1 METDMITQPA
11 AARIGAGQ
19 PILRRKDTAKCP
31 MTTPDPSADNAPKD
45 TPPPQQTLS
54 TSTPSPALSETLP
67 SQPALTDRSQ
77 LLDRASTFLA
87 APEIRSQDSP
97 EKRAF
102 LADKGLTDGEIDILL
117 RKLPPP
123 VPPRTYPPLP
133 PSALPTLLIGLAKML
148 TWLTGS
154 SAIILLI
161 YHRYLLPRLT
171 RNYQARH
178 ALHSHASM
186 LLKRLASSSA
196 ALQAAQIASYAGLPR
211 ALPPAHREQFPFVEF
226 ETLDDVLEHAHR
238 SAEPTSHNLS
248 RPSSPSTAS
257 PPNEDVVPDLTILRC
272 ALHEVAQAQTGT
284 TSDPGDNGIS
294 TEALFAHLER
304 RLPWLSSEHEQG
316 AERQA
321 ELWAFLTSCPLF
333 TSSSSTL
340 SGAGSSQP
348 ADHPSRLLWKYTPPT
363 TQPAPLL
370 ESITRLGRALPSTY
384 KDTIV
389 TPSAAAPDANDVLR
403 GLPASLATTP
413 NPRQRTLEV
422 LSDLTGY
429 ITSQMYTFGSVHL
442 SYLVSSARG
451 KVIKAGELAVEDEIR
466 REIRALKGLV
476 LNRRTFLPPNNE
488 IGINTVGVGGNSV
501 RPLNG
506 S

>member
-1 METDMITQPA
+1 M
-11 AARIGAGQ
+11 
-19 PILRRKDTAKCP
+19 L
-31 MTTPDPSADNAPKD
+31 
-45 TPPPQQTLS
+45 
-54 TSTPSPALSETLP
+54 
-67 SQPALTDRSQ
+67 
-77 LLDRASTFLA
+77 
-87 APEIRSQDSP
+87 IRGCSLGNQ
-97 EKRAF
+97 
-102 LADKGLTDGEIDILL
+102 
-117 RKLPPP
+117 PPP

-161 YHRYLLPRLT
+161 YHVRSFLVLYTRPHPRHQRYLLPRLT

-316 AERQA
+316 AERQVRA
-321 ELWAFLTSCPLF
+321 SWA
-333 TSSSSTL
+333 
-340 SGAGSSQP
+340 
-348 ADHPSRLLWKYTPPT
+348 
-363 TQPAPLL
+363 
-370 ESITRLGRALPSTY
+370 
-384 KDTIV
+384 V
-389 TPSAAAPDANDVLR
+389 
-403 GLPASLATTP
+403 SLCC
-413 NPRQRTLEV
+413 
-422 LSDLTGY
+422 
-429 ITSQMYTFGSVHL
+429 F
-442 SYLVSSARG
+442 
-451 KVIKAGELAVEDEIR
+451 
-466 REIRALKGLV
+466 
-476 LNRRTFLPPNNE
+476 
-488 IGINTVGVGGNSV
+488 
-501 RPLNG
+501 
-506 S
+506 